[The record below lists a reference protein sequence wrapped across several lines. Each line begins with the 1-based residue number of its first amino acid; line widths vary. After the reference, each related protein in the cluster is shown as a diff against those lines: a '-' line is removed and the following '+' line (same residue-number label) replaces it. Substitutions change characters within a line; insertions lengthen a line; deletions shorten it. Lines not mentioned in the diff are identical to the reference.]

1 LSVVIL
7 GKTIVELGKDTG
19 MTIHSISIVLHHTWH
34 GLVSMDSGLIAEQAI
49 TSTPL
54 LLKGPSLL
62 KGCPQSTQG
71 ASSSHRAEKFTK
83 AKSETKHASCATFLD
98 KKRNIC

>member
-1 LSVVIL
+1 
-7 GKTIVELGKDTG
+7 
-19 MTIHSISIVLHHTWH
+19 
-34 GLVSMDSGLIAEQAI
+34 MDSGLIAEQAI

-71 ASSSHRAEKFTK
+71 ASSSHSAEKFTK
-83 AKSETKHASCATFLD
+83 AQI
-98 KKRNIC
+98 RNEACIVCYIF

>member
-1 LSVVIL
+1 
-7 GKTIVELGKDTG
+7 
-19 MTIHSISIVLHHTWH
+19 
-34 GLVSMDSGLIAEQAI
+34 
-49 TSTPL
+49 

-83 AKSETKHASCATFLD
+83 AKSETKHASCATFLN
-98 KKRNIC
+98 KKRNICCIVSIGWWDTLSDLIVVNVLYRNVVEWGTSHIIQR